1 MKIYVP
7 SYYSQFKCTADK
19 CKDTCCAGWD
29 VDIDDET
36 AEIYKTSDIV
46 KVREKLTKDDF
57 GYMFELQDNRCPF
70 LDKNNLC
77 EIQIEKGEDY
87 LCRTCRLFPRYVEEY
102 SDICEMGLGFACPE
116 AAKIILEYDNTIE
129 FVENGETDEHGD
141 IIDKEYFDT
150 LLFLRKMLLDT
161 LDQPLP
167 FKEKLSMIVQLTEQF
182 DSEEISSDKSFDEM
196 IDIMLKLEF
205 IEESRIERIK
215 ALKEKKFERK
225 SINEFESDFVKLMQ
239 YYIMRYFLTAVHDY
253 SPLEKIKIGVF
264 ACLII
269 SRIYENTEN
278 INFDKRVDIMYQFS
292 REVEYSTINLDL
304 LADELS
310 EISAENLLELL

>member
-1 MKIYVP
+1 
-7 SYYSQFKCTADK
+7 
-19 CKDTCCAGWD
+19 
-29 VDIDDET
+29 
-36 AEIYKTSDIV
+36 
-46 KVREKLTKDDF
+46 
-57 GYMFELQDNRCPF
+57 
-70 LDKNNLC
+70 
-77 EIQIEKGEDY
+77 
-87 LCRTCRLFPRYVEEY
+87 
-102 SDICEMGLGFACPE
+102 
-116 AAKIILEYDNTIE
+116 
-129 FVENGETDEHGD
+129 
-141 IIDKEYFDT
+141 
-150 LLFLRKMLLDT
+150 
-161 LDQPLP
+161 
-167 FKEKLSMIVQLTEQF
+167 MIVQLTEQF

-196 IDIMLKLEF
+196 IDIMLKMEF
-205 IEESRIERIK
+205 IDESRMERIK

-304 LADELS
+304 LADELC